1 MVWNFRA
8 DKTGAMVIDGKPSSP
23 EVTMPLSRVETSHC
37 DVDLQPSPIEPSWVI
52 EGNPEA
58 RAHMLWSSSDHA
70 AKTFIWSCTR
80 GTFNWYYDLDETIMI
95 LEGSMVLESDG
106 MPSKRYGVGDAVFFR
121 EGAHVKWHVEDYVK
135 KVCFCRITNA
145 FGLAFA
151 VRAVNKLK
159 YLGVKSTAIFKSV

>member
-1 MVWNFRA
+1 MSSLA
-8 DKTGAMVIDGKPSSP
+8 LIETG
-23 EVTMPLSRVETSHC
+23 HC
-37 DVDLQPSPIEPSWVI
+37 NVDLKPSPIEPSWI
-52 EGNPEA
+52 LEGNPQA
-58 RAHMLWSSSDHA
+58 CSHRLSTSACGTATTL
-70 AKTFIWSCTR
+70 IWSCTE
-80 GTFNWYYDLDETIMI
+80 GKFNWYYDVDETIMI